1 MKRKLQKTT
10 RERFPRKLKK
20 ELLKQMSRP
29 AFHAMMDWNYDYF
42 GGINH
47 LDLLRHE

>member
-1 MKRKLQKTT
+1 MRKLQKTT

-42 GGINH
+42 GGINP